1 MDIQEVI
8 NVIDNTVP
16 IRNEAREI
24 PGLFL
29 FCFFML

>member
-29 FCFFML
+29 YN